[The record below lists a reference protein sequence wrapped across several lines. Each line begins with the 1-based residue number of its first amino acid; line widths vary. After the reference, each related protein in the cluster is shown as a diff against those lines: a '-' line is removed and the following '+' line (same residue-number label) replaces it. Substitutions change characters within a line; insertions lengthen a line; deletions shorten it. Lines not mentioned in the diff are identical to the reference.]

1 MSRNLLKFICCIFI
15 IPLNVF
21 AQTDAYPGTWRMEY
35 LPAEAISPVKMELQ
49 IAIPEKNTLY
59 PAHLKLEHE
68 NFKADYEL
76 LLVKKNIWQ
85 LGISKNKYTVF
96 EQPFA
101 LGNWTIL
108 LNGIFEYNKDHK
120 GVPSLIINRLQSKP
134 APNTIT
140 DTINFEK
147 TNRVAALQLKSFLK
161 DAPIRLEKIN
171 NTPWQEEKQHSI
183 LIPSLSPVYFGL
195 TDTIFIKNRYATL
208 SLAGTKKPKD
218 DIVSVVLNGR
228 IIIDQVELNKKKY
241 SEEIMLDTGVNIISL
256 FADNYGNGLP
266 NKGLLNVE
274 CDNKKFTLDFTNKAD
289 SAATFITTKVYC
301 VLDKTNNP
309 NFKYSMDGGTEKGL
323 QKNEKLIGSIVATS
337 QQITLALWDD
347 AKEDGDSISINIDG
361 KWIVQGFPVKKNP
374 QFITVTLKPG
384 PNTIT
389 FIADNLGTIP
399 PNTSVLEI
407 IDGKKR
413 KSFTME
419 TNLEKNNLIKIYYD
433 VQAGL

>member
-1 MSRNLLKFICCIFI
+1 MSSNLLKFFYCIFF
-15 IPLNVF
+15 IPLHVF
-21 AQTDAYPGTWRMEY
+21 AQTDVYPGTWRMQY
-35 LPAEAISPVKMELQ
+35 LPASTTSPVKMELQ
-49 IAIPEKNTLY
+49 IATPEKNTLY
-59 PAHLKLEHE
+59 PAHLKLEYE
-68 NFKADYEL
+68 NFKAEYEL

-85 LGISKNKYTVF
+85 LGISKNKYAVS
-96 EQPFA
+96 EQSFT
-101 LGNWTIL
+101 LGEWIIL

-120 GVPSLIINRLQSKP
+120 GIPSLSLTRLISKP
-134 APNTIT
+134 ALNTLP
-140 DTINFEK
+140 DTIKIEK
-147 TNRVAALQLKSFLK
+147 INRDAALQLKSFLREV
-161 DAPIRLEKIN
+161 PIKLEKIDN
-171 NTPWQEEKQHSI
+171 IPWQEEKQRSV

-195 TDTIFIKNRYATL
+195 TDTIFIKNRYATF
-208 SLAGTKKPKD
+208 SLAGTKKPVY
-218 DIVSVVLNGR
+218 DIVSVTLNGR
-228 IIIDQVELNKKKY
+228 VIIDQVELNKKKY

-256 FADNYGNGLP
+256 FADNYGGALP
-266 NKGLLNVE
+266 NKGVLNVE
-274 CDNKKFTLDFTNKAD
+274 SDIEKFTLNFTNRAD
-289 SAATFITTKVYC
+289 SAATFITAKVYA
-301 VLDKTNNP
+301 VVDKKNNHS
-309 NFKYSMDGGTEKGL
+309 FQSGMGGTGDERL

-347 AKEDGDSISINIDG
+347 ATEDGDSISINIDG
-361 KWIVQGFPVKKNP
+361 RWIVQGFPVKKNP